1 MDFPLE
7 ADREEE
13 DSSFKVKYTRY
24 EYLVSTTNGSVR
36 HCIYR
41 LGQALASAFLSAATV
56 PYYYGLAATRER
68 SRYCLLSLSYFK
80 YEERKLSKARGFLSY
95 YYGYG

>member
-1 MDFPLE
+1 M
-7 ADREEE
+7 
-13 DSSFKVKYTRY
+13 
-24 EYLVSTTNGSVR
+24 STTNGSVR

-95 YYGYG
+95 YYGCSYSQRNALLRLLRGEEAT